1 MEGFNILYYSRF
13 CPHSNKVIEYLAK
26 NNITSE
32 LNCICIDKRITSN
45 TGQVMVQL
53 ENGKQESLPP
63 MIDRV
68 PALLLVKEKYQIR
81 FGDEVI
87 QHYKQKVKQ
96 DNNEATQGNEGEP
109 LAFQSNNF
117 SSNFSSY

>member
-32 LNCICIDKRITSN
+32 LNCICIDRRTQSE

-53 ENGKQESLPP
+53 ENGKQEPLPP

-81 FGDEVI
+81 FGGEI
-87 QHYKQKVKQ
+87 IEHYKSKVKQ
-96 DNNEATQGNEGEP
+96 ENNEATQGNEGEP
-109 LAFQSNNF
+109 LAFQSNAF